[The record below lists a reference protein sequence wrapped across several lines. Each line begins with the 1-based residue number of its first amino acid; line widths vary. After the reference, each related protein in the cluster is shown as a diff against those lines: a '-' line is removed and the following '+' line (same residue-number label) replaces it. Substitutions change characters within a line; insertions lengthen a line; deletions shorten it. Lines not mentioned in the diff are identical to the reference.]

1 MFTVDEP
8 GFPIA
13 LLAILAGLRLAVYV
27 AERMAQP
34 TTEQAATTALAP
46 DAPADEPVM
55 TLAPESAAIQDLPA
69 VVEDDESLHPTR
81 AFAELLDSGMIA
93 VLLVFFL
100 IRPFL
105 LQAFFIPSGSMIPTL
120 QEGDKLLAAKYV
132 YHLRQPHR
140 GEVVVFHAPELA
152 LEILNQRYDD
162 KHPVEYVKRVVGLP
176 GDHVHILANEGV
188 FINDVPLTEPYVHDP
203 PNYDFPV
210 KVDGELEVEPKA
222 RKEIQRHLQ
231 NQELVVPPGYLFVLG
246 DNRTLSHDS
255 HVWGLLPESRVIGKA
270 LFIFWPLPRVGFV
283 H

>member
-27 AERMAQP
+27 VERMAQRTAETLAVP
-34 TTEQAATTALAP
+34 TLAP
-46 DAPADEPVM
+46 DERADASVLALEP
-55 TLAPESAAIQDLPA
+55 SATQEMVAEEEGREA
-69 VVEDDESLHPTR
+69 LHPSR

-100 IRPFL
+100 IRPFV
-105 LQAFFIPSGSMIPTL
+105 LQAFYIPSGSMIPTL
-120 QEGDKLLAAKYV
+120 QTGDKLLAAKYV

-140 GEVVVFHAPELA
+140 GEVIVFHAPEVA
-152 LEILNQRYDD
+152 LEILHQPFDD
-162 KHPVEYVKRVVGLP
+162 KHPVEYVKRVVGVP
-176 GDHVHILANEGV
+176 GDHIHIVANEGV
-188 FINDVPLTEPYVHDP
+188 FVNDQPLTEPYIQDP

-210 KVDGELEVEPKA
+210 RVDGELTVDPRV
-222 RKEIQRHLQ
+222 RKDFQRYLQ
-231 NQELVVPPGYLFVLG
+231 SQELVVPKGYLFVLG

-255 HVWGLLPESRVIGKA
+255 HIWGLLPESRVIGKA
-270 LFIFWPLPRVGFV
+270 LFIFWPTARVGFI